1 MIKQKSRYV
10 LKSII
15 IEDLEFTY
23 ASFETPAIRNINL
36 EIEEGEFVIL
46 TGLSGCG
53 KTTLCRCINGLI
65 PHFYRRGKFKGR
77 VIVDGFL
84 TREYPMYQLTQK
96 VGLVFQD
103 PENQLMSINVERE
116 LAFGP
121 ENLGLPRD
129 EIKERIQEVT
139 KVVGLQDILDKPPH
153 QLSGGEQQK
162 VAIGAIL
169 AMKPKILVLDE
180 PTSNLDPMGALKI
193 ITLLRDLNENLGITI
208 LLIEHRLDMV
218 LMFADR
224 VLLMHD
230 GEIILNEAPKR
241 FFEYDFPAEIGI
253 GYPKLAILFD
263 NLKKDGLKVE
273 KIPLTSEEAVNIILR
288 AIS

>member
-1 MIKQKSRYV
+1 
-10 LKSII
+10 
-15 IEDLEFTY
+15 
-23 ASFETPAIRNINL
+23 
-36 EIEEGEFVIL
+36 
-46 TGLSGCG
+46 
-53 KTTLCRCINGLI
+53 
-65 PHFYRRGKFKGR
+65 
-77 VIVDGFL
+77 
-84 TREYPMYQLTQK
+84 MYQLTQK

-153 QLSGGEQQK
+153 QLSGGEQQR

-169 AMKPKILVLDE
+169 AMRPKILVLDE